1 MKTKGTL
8 QNIPSWQK
16 FLLAVFLVIM
26 AFVVSVILMAP
37 TKMIIEDESWLLRTG
52 QLYTSVFVFI
62 VTPMLY
68 NHFTSQKSILERV
81 GFDNKP
87 NKKAVMFTILS
98 ILFISAIIGSLAK
111 LNQSIQFPEWLE
123 ESIKAMEDD
132 AAKLTIQIIATS
144 NPLTILFNLI
154 LIGLIPAIGE
164 ELMFRVLIQNKLQR
178 TMAIWLAIIV
188 TSIIFSA
195 MHFQFY
201 GFIPRFALS
210 VWLGI
215 LYFWGRSTWLNSI
228 AHFTNNVMGVGS
240 YYIYKLAT
248 GEWPSVSEME
258 SMDAGEDLGIVSYIV
273 MSGLFALCVFMI
285 YKNTRANEGTN
296 INKETQQTETC
307 D

>member
-37 TKMIIEDESWLLRTG
+37 TKMIIEDESWLLRTE
-52 QLYTSVFVFI
+52 QLYSSVLLFI

-98 ILFISAIIGSLAK
+98 MLFISAIIGSLAK

-132 AAKLTIQIIATS
+132 AAKLTIQIIATN

-178 TMAIWLAIIV
+178 TMAVWLAIIV

-210 VWLGI
+210 VWLGV

-240 YYIYKLAT
+240 YYVYKLAM

-258 SMDAGEDLGIVSYIV
+258 SSDIGEDLGIAPYIV
-273 MSGLFALCVFMI
+273 MCGIFALCVFMI
-285 YKNTRANEGTN
+285 YKNTRTNEVTN
-296 INKETQQTETC
+296 IETQQTETC